1 MSVSPIPVLN
11 FEVPPGGGEEVVKDA
26 DRPRELNAERTAVR
40 AERRIA
46 AEAGKQEVAAA
57 KRRAAEARVNDTRP
71 PEDPA
76 KVLAEVEATDAALA
90 ARVREIEEAIDLVGN
105 RLAGEIG
112 ADLDGWL
119 LGLGPQIAD
128 TEQDAREHLA
138 EAAKAIA
145 LLGDLYPAE
154 DWLRNFS
161 IADAIRGEQNQFV
174 SEPTRIDASHFRGD
188 SFTTPAQLFAL
199 LMQALEPPRDK
210 PGVHTISRKLKVAE
224 SSLKA
229 SA

>member
-1 MSVSPIPVLN
+1 LEGCKVKMSVSPIPVLN

-40 AERRIA
+40 AERRI
-46 AEAGKQEVAAA
+46 
-57 KRRAAEARVNDTRP
+57 AAEARVNDTRP

-210 PGVHTISRKLKVAE
+210 PGVHTISFKLKVAE